1 MEPKASNSRGAL
13 QVAARGGFSCLSESH
28 ITSHYIRPAHKTS
41 RVEGRHREEVED
53 DEEGHLIY
61 KPGDTLQGRYV
72 ARKLVPCRSVTEKYW
87 LKRYILLKFLRAFMV
102 LEFLL

>member
-13 QVAARGGFSCLSESH
+13 PVVARGGILSSFLSQNYACS
-28 ITSHYIRPAHKTS
+28 TVFRPAHKAS

-72 ARKLVPCRSVTEKYW
+72 VKKLSHVGWVSE
-87 LKRYILLKFLRAFMV
+87 RYSRESSIL
-102 LEFLL
+102 